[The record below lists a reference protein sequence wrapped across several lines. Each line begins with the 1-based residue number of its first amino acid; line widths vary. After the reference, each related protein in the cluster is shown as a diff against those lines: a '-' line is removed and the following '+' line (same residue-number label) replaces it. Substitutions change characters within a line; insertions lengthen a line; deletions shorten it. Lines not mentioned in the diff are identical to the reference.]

1 MNQLP
6 SAGPACQNAGW
17 SESCFEH
24 RARHRPSA
32 LTLSTMTLYLIATL
46 LVCATALLVLGEGS
60 DTSPLLWMLV
70 MTPLLTWMA
79 LRHGVR
85 PAGTSQTTD
94 ALSAR
99 QALGRF
105 AEHSGQPAL
114 LLEGENIANANR
126 ALLKLIGLED
136 RGDELIGMPLDNIV
150 HPRHH
155 RRLARLLSPRADN
168 RDVGTLSLM
177 RADGTPWLVR
187 VSLFQGHSSQ
197 LTLLQF
203 AAPHDGPANPGHEYL
218 QATRLAHFSREIL
231 FSLDAQM
238 QLSYANAQWE
248 RSTGRSVAES
258 LQQPLLS
265 IFHSEDRAAL
275 GTGLRQLQ
283 ARKRDSLTLEV
294 RIRATRA
301 HAARWVELRAWPMDL
316 PEQGDTGVSGILLD
330 IDQRRRGEEALRAQR
345 RGLHTML
352 NNLPGM
358 IYRGQN
364 DRNWTM
370 EFVSEG
376 CFELTGYTPLELVD
390 NHSACFAEMIHEE
403 DRDFVWNFVQMRL
416 DRRERYEL
424 SYRIVDRD
432 GQTRW
437 VWEQGRGIYSSRGE
451 FLGLEGFITDVSASR
466 GAQEEARRRLF
477 FDNAT
482 GLLSLSLFLDR
493 LQHLHRH
500 AAIADYPFALIHIEI
515 VTIADI
521 AEHYGPAMSERVSV
535 EIGKRLQIVQ
545 NDCNGVARHAG
556 GFAILISDFRPQT
569 LSWAGQSVT
578 EPASGAGLLHL
589 AHALATVISRP
600 LRIDG
605 HSLNLSAR
613 FGIASDREAYADA
626 HAMLEQAARHD
637 HPGMLTPP
645 PEPAN

>member
-1 MNQLP
+1 
-6 SAGPACQNAGW
+6 
-17 SESCFEH
+17 
-24 RARHRPSA
+24 
-32 LTLSTMTLYLIATL
+32 MTLYLIATL
-46 LVCATALLVLGEGS
+46 LACSTALLVLGDGS
-60 DTSPLLWMLV
+60 NTSPLLWMLT
-70 MTPLLTWMA
+70 MIPLLTWIV
-79 LRHGVR
+79 LRQGGRHRGSS
-85 PAGTSQTTD
+85 PTTD
-94 ALSAR
+94 ALSAL
-99 QALGRF
+99 QSLSRF
-105 AEHSGQPAL
+105 AEHSSQPAL
-114 LLEGENIANANR
+114 LLDGENIANANR
-126 ALLKLIGLED
+126 ALLRLIGLED
-136 RGDELIGMPLDNIV
+136 RGDELIGMPIDNIV
-150 HPRHH
+150 HPKHH
-155 RRLARLLSPRADN
+155 RRLAALFSPGADN
-168 RDVGTLSLM
+168 SDAGTLSLM
-177 RADGTPWLVR
+177 RADGTPWPAR
-187 VSLFQGHSSQ
+187 VSVFQGHRSQ

-203 AAPHDGPANPGHEYL
+203 SAPQNGPDNNGHEHL
-218 QATRLAHFSREIL
+218 QATRLTHFSREIL
-231 FSLDAQM
+231 FSLDAQL
-238 QLSYANAQWE
+238 QLSYANAQWQ

-258 LQQPLLS
+258 AQQPFLS
-265 IFHSEDRAAL
+265 TFHSEDRAAL

-283 ARKRDSLTLEV
+283 AGKRDGLTLEV

-301 HAARWVELRAWPMDL
+301 HAARWVELRACPMPL
-316 PEQGDTGVSGILLD
+316 PALGETGVSGILLD
-330 IDQRRRGEEALRAQR
+330 IDQRRRSEEALRAQR

-352 NNLPGM
+352 DNLPGM

-515 VTIADI
+515 ATIAEI
-521 AEHYGPAMSERVSV
+521 AERYGPAMSERVSV
-535 EIGKRLQIVQ
+535 EIGKRLQIAQ

-556 GFAILISDFRPQT
+556 GFAVLISDFRPQT
-569 LSWAGQSVT
+569 LGWAGPPSA
-578 EPASGAGLLHL
+578 EPASEAGLLHL
-589 AHALATVISRP
+589 AHALSAVISRP

-605 HSLNLSAR
+605 HNLSLSAR

-637 HPGMLTPP
+637 HPGALTP
-645 PEPAN
+645 A

>member
-1 MNQLP
+1 
-6 SAGPACQNAGW
+6 
-17 SESCFEH
+17 
-24 RARHRPSA
+24 
-32 LTLSTMTLYLIATL
+32 MTLYLIATL
-46 LVCATALLVLGEGS
+46 LACATSLLVLGDGG
-60 DTSPLLWMLV
+60 DTAPLMWMLA
-70 MTPLLTWMA
+70 MIPLLTWIV
-79 LRHGVR
+79 LRHGAR
-85 PAGTSQTTD
+85 HRGCNQTTD
-94 ALSAR
+94 TLSAL
-99 QALGRF
+99 QSLSRF

-114 LLEGENIANANR
+114 LLEGENIANANA
-126 ALLKLIGLED
+126 ALLKAIGLED

-150 HPRHH
+150 HPKHH
-155 RRLARLLSPRADN
+155 RRLARILSPQAD
-168 RDVGTLSLM
+168 DSDAGTLSLM
-177 RADGTPWLVR
+177 RADGTPWPAR
-187 VSLFQGHSSQ
+187 VSLFQGHRSQ

-203 AAPHDGPANPGHEYL
+203 SAPQDSPGNIGHEYL
-218 QATRLAHFSREIL
+218 QATRLTHFSREIL

-283 ARKRDSLTLEV
+283 AGKRDSLTLEL
-294 RIRATRA
+294 RIRATRT

-316 PEQGDTGVSGILLD
+316 PEHGDTGVSGILLD

-352 NNLPGM
+352 DNLPGM

-500 AAIADYPFALIHIEI
+500 AAIAGYPFALIHIEI
-515 VTIADI
+515 ETIADI
-521 AEHYGPAMSERVSV
+521 AERYGAAMSERVSV
-535 EIGKRLQIVQ
+535 EIGKRLQIAQ
-545 NDCNGVARHAG
+545 SDCNGVARHAG
-556 GFAILISDFRPQT
+556 GFAVLISDFRPQT
-569 LSWAGQSVT
+569 LGWAGPPSA
-578 EPASGAGLLHL
+578 EPASEAGLLHL
-589 AHALATVISRP
+589 ADALSAVISRP

-605 HSLNLSAR
+605 HNLSLSAR

-637 HPGMLTPP
+637 HPGALTLP
-645 PEPAN
+645 

>member
-1 MNQLP
+1 
-6 SAGPACQNAGW
+6 
-17 SESCFEH
+17 
-24 RARHRPSA
+24 
-32 LTLSTMTLYLIATL
+32 MTLYLIATL
-46 LVCATALLVLGEGS
+46 LVCSTALLVLGDGS
-60 DTSPLLWMLV
+60 DTSPLLWMLA
-70 MTPLLTWMA
+70 MIPLLTWIA
-79 LRHGVR
+79 LRHGAR
-85 PAGTSQTTD
+85 HGGSSRTND
-94 ALSAR
+94 ALSAL
-99 QALGRF
+99 QSLSRF
-105 AEHSGQPAL
+105 AEHSGQPAV

-150 HPRHH
+150 HPKHH
-155 RRLARLLSPRADN
+155 RRLAALFSPQADN
-168 RDVGTLSLM
+168 SDAGTLSLM
-177 RADGTPWLVR
+177 RADGTPWPAR
-187 VSLFQGHSSQ
+187 VSVFQGHSSQ

-203 AAPHDGPANPGHEYL
+203 SAPQDGPANSGHEYL
-218 QATRLAHFSREIL
+218 QATRLTHFSREIL

-258 LQQPLLS
+258 LQQPLLT
-265 IFHSEDRAAL
+265 IFHSDDRAAL
-275 GTGLRQLQ
+275 TTGLRQLQ
-283 ARKRDSLTLEV
+283 AGKRDNLTLEL

-301 HAARWVELRAWPMDL
+301 HAARWVELRAWPMPL
-316 PEQGDTGVSGILLD
+316 PALGETGVSGILLD
-330 IDQRRRGEEALRAQR
+330 IDQRRRSEEALRAQR

-352 NNLPGM
+352 DNLPGM

-482 GLLSLSLFLDR
+482 GLMNLSLFLDR
-493 LQHLHRH
+493 LQHLYRH

-515 VTIADI
+515 ETITEI

-535 EIGKRLQIVQ
+535 EIGKRLRLAQS
-545 NDCNGVARHAG
+545 DCNGVARHAG
-556 GFAILISDFRPQT
+556 GFAVLISDFRPQT
-569 LSWAGQSVT
+569 LSWAGPPSA
-578 EPASGAGLLHL
+578 EPSSAAGLLHL
-589 AHALATVISRP
+589 AHALAAVISRP

-605 HSLNLSAR
+605 HSLSLSAR
-613 FGIASDREAYADA
+613 FGIATEREAHADA
-626 HAMLEQAARHD
+626 NAMLEQAARHD
-637 HPGMLTPP
+637 HPGALTPP
-645 PEPAN
+645 PAQAH